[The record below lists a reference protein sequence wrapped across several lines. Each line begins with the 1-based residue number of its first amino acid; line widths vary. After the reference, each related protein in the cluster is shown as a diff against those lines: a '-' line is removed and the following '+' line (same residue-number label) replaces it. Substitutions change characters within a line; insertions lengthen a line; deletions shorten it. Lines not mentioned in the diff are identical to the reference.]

1 LCIKPNKQKGNIM
14 PKKFLIY
21 IGLAT
26 TGVFASAVLILFSRH
41 LNQTSH
47 SPYMGQLD
55 SPVRG
60 LSSQEVDDLLNG
72 RGAGYARTAELNNY
86 PGPRHVL
93 DLKQELSLSPD
104 QETQI
109 QTVFEQMQAKAKH
122 IGQEIVQREGRF
134 SAVFAHRT
142 ISEAE
147 LQAQTRELASLYG
160 QLRAIHLQA
169 HLQIT
174 PLLSTEQIVTYNIL
188 RGYND
193 APEQS
198 TSNGPQHQGH

>member
-1 LCIKPNKQKGNIM
+1 M
-14 PKKFLIY
+14 PKKILIY
-21 IGLAT
+21 VGLAT
-26 TGVFASAVLILFSRH
+26 TVVFSSIVLILFSRH
-41 LNQTSH
+41 LNQAAR
-47 SPYMGQLD
+47 SPYVGQLD

-93 DLKQELSLSPD
+93 DLRQELSLSPD

-109 QTVFEQMQAKAKH
+109 QAVFEQMQAKAKH
-122 IGQEIVQREGRF
+122 IGQEIVQHEGQF
-134 SAVFAHRT
+134 SAAFANKT

-160 QLRAIHLQA
+160 QLRTIHLQA

-174 PLLSTEQIVTYNIL
+174 PLLSTGQIATYNTL
-188 RGYND
+188 RGYSG
-193 APEQS
+193 APNQPAS
-198 TSNGPQHQGH
+198 DGHQHQSY